1 MEKQKAIEIPASE
14 RYDSPYSGEQET
26 AILQYAEKLKDQT
39 AASDGDTVQVYD
51 VDGNPHKVAKSELLK
66 KSTLAL
72 PDLSDISKFV
82 AVNAKGDAIGLMTK
96 EQVAQVLG
104 ELIGVASPSKDGL
117 MSRDGFI
124 KHESSS
130 VSKDA
135 NTWFTGYVRADGF
148 QNIPEPY
155 GALLSFNTGGTVL
168 QLFWTSEKIYWRN
181 NWDGWHAWKML

>member
-1 MEKQKAIEIPASE
+1 MARS
-14 RYDSPYSGEQET
+14 R
-26 AILQYAEKLKDQT
+26 LC
-39 AASDGDTVQVYD
+39 
-51 VDGNPHKVAKSELLK
+51 
-66 KSTLAL
+66 
-72 PDLSDISKFV
+72 
-82 AVNAKGDAIGLMTK
+82 K
-96 EQVAQVLG
+96 EQRRLVGAMAENTVTFLSIYSLLG

-148 QNIPEPY
+148 QNTPEPY

-181 NWDGWHAWKML
+181 NWDGWHVWKML

>member
-1 MEKQKAIEIPASE
+1 MRHKTVFIFRDGAYKFS
-14 RYDSPYSGEQET
+14 QECFFFT
-26 AILQYAEKLKDQT
+26 LRKRKLQ
-39 AASDGDTVQVYD
+39 
-51 VDGNPHKVAKSELLK
+51 
-66 KSTLAL
+66 
-72 PDLSDISKFV
+72 
-82 AVNAKGDAIGLMTK
+82 
-96 EQVAQVLG
+96 LG